1 MAKKKPKRS
10 YTTTTLDSSGYIEG
24 GGVRALP
31 HNLWVDIKCNKVLY
45 VCLTFILAFFVI
57 FSFLPLVGL
66 LMAFERYSPVKG
78 FFGSQWVGLQNFETF
93 FSGPYVGRLIRNT
106 LAIGVLNL
114 VVNFP
119 APIIFALILNEIKN
133 KYFKKIVQTI
143 LYALFCICCGCLW
156 HCSGLH

>member
-1 MAKKKPKRS
+1 MKDGEKKPKRS

-31 HNLWVDIKCNKVLY
+31 HNLWVDIKRNKVLY
-45 VCLTFILAFFVI
+45 VCLTLILAFFVI

-114 VVNFP
+114 VHWKRNP
-119 APIIFALILNEIKN
+119 TTCRL
-133 KYFKKIVQTI
+133 
-143 LYALFCICCGCLW
+143 CL
-156 HCSGLH
+156 GGTFLLVKRLDYKLL

>member
-1 MAKKKPKRS
+1 MKDGEKKPKRS

-31 HNLWVDIKCNKVLY
+31 HNLWVDIKRNKVLY

-93 FSGPYVGRLIRNT
+93 FR
-106 LAIGVLNL
+106 
-114 VVNFP
+114 
-119 APIIFALILNEIKN
+119 
-133 KYFKKIVQTI
+133 
-143 LYALFCICCGCLW
+143 
-156 HCSGLH
+156 GLMWEG